1 MKNNQMCAIIVD
13 ELNDDALKPLTNER
27 PLGTLFFDCK
37 YRLID
42 FELSS
47 VVNAGIRNVQLIEDE
62 DKVRSV
68 FDHLGG
74 GREWGLDAIGSYQ
87 YVNYFQD
94 SENKKAAGE
103 KYFNNTIE
111 FLEKSHTAYTVI
123 MGTRMLCNLNLR
135 AALKIHK
142 QTDKPLTVI
151 YSRTDANEI
160 AAYDSILS
168 FDSLGNV
175 ITCDEFA
182 KLPDQTGIFNLSMNV
197 YIADTRWLIDALR
210 KGQQLDAPAQLDDF
224 LKAQLPKPG
233 LAGGYEYVGYLQK
246 IYDLPSYYQAN
257 KDMLDSN
264 KMNELLYTNQRII
277 TRTRNEVAT
286 YYDRHA
292 KVKNSHLATGCDIY
306 GTVTDSLISRRS
318 VVDPK
323 AVVTNS
329 IVMPNARI
337 GHNAEVH
344 WAILDKNVVVKPG
357 VRIVGTPDNILV
369 VPKDT
374 RVEANL
380 SSTEEEAN

>member
-1 MKNNQMCAIIVD
+1 
-13 ELNDDALKPLTNER
+13 
-27 PLGTLFFDCK
+27 
-37 YRLID
+37 
-42 FELSS
+42 
-47 VVNAGIRNVQLIEDE
+47 
-62 DKVRSV
+62 
-68 FDHLGG
+68 
-74 GREWGLDAIGSYQ
+74 
-87 YVNYFQD
+87 
-94 SENKKAAGE
+94 
-103 KYFNNTIE
+103 
-111 FLEKSHTAYTVI
+111 
-123 MGTRMLCNLNLR
+123 MLCNLNLR

-151 YSRTDANEI
+151 YSRTDADEI
-160 AAYDSILS
+160 AAYDNILS

-182 KLPDQTGIFNLSMNV
+182 KLSDQTGIFNLSMNV
-197 YIADTRWLIDALR
+197 YIADTRWLIDDLR

-233 LAGGYEYVGYLQK
+233 LAGGYEYVGYLQN

-337 GHNAEVH
+337 GHDAEVH

-357 VRIVGTPDNILV
+357 VKIVGTPDNILV